1 MESESDT
8 SISPT
13 SKEGGRRRGRNLY
26 FVAFSIIFVGWLN
39 GSQMDN
45 GPAVSNSDVH
55 YISDAEKSYI
65 YKLGFY
71 ITVSNFVYN
80 NSILDFILVVTTP

>member
-1 MESESDT
+1 
-8 SISPT
+8 
-13 SKEGGRRRGRNLY
+13 
-26 FVAFSIIFVGWLN
+26 
-39 GSQMDN
+39 MDN

-80 NSILDFILVVTTP
+80 NTILDFILVVTTP